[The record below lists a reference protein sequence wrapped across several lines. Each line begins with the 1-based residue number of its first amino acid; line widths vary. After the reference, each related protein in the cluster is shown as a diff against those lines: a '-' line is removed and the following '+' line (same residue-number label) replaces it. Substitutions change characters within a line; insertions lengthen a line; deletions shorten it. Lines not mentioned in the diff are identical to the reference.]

1 MENIRSILIFHA
13 AAIGD
18 TVLATP
24 VSLKLKAAC
33 PQATVRYLTH
43 ESLFPLLRL
52 CSAIDFFHPYSKS
65 QSIFEVR
72 QLISSLKPDLIVDLS
87 GSVKSIVRT
96 AFLAPRV
103 LHYRKQGEKSR
114 RMLHAVDNYLDTL
127 SPLGISTPSL
137 LFPSLSAG
145 DELLETV
152 KEAVGITG
160 DAAASVVALVPGVG
174 TLRPHRAWGEE
185 NWIALSLRLLA
196 DGLEVLLIGGP
207 EDRALCDRIQVAA
220 GDGCKNL
227 AGKFSLPETAALLS
241 LAVATVS
248 GDTGP
253 AHISVATGTPVVGI
267 YGPTYA
273 ARSGPYGMEKYVL
286 DVSSRCRCLLSKQCT
301 IAGADRSGSCLAEV
315 SVAMVYAKLE
325 SLLRV
330 SDRS

>member
-1 MENIRSILIFHA
+1 MENIQSIVIFHA

-24 VSLKLKAAC
+24 VSLKLKSAC
-33 PQATVRYLTH
+33 PQATISYLTH

-87 GSVKSIVRT
+87 GSFKSIVIT
-96 AFLAPRV
+96 AFLAPKI

-127 SPLGISTPSL
+127 APLRMSTQSL
-137 LFPSLSAG
+137 FFPSLRPD
-145 DELLETV
+145 DELLKNV
-152 KEAVGITG
+152 KEKVGIAG
-160 DAAASVVALVPGVG
+160 DAIPFVALVPGVG

-185 NWIALSLRLLA
+185 SWIALSRRLVAEGRELW
-196 DGLEVLLIGGP
+196 LIGGP
-207 EDRALCDRIQVAA
+207 EDRALCDRIEIAA
-220 GDGCKNL
+220 GRTCKNL

-241 LAVATVS
+241 LASATVS

-253 AHISVATGTPVVGI
+253 AHISIAVGTPVVGI
-267 YGPTYA
+267 YGPTFA
-273 ARSGPYGMEKYVL
+273 ARSGPYGMEKTVL
-286 DVSSRCRCLLSKQCT
+286 DVSAQCQCLLSKYCT
-301 IAGADRSGSCLAEV
+301 VTGAGRSGSCLEEV
-315 SVAMVYAKLE
+315 SVEMVYAKLV
-325 SLLRV
+325 SLLWI
-330 SDRS
+330 SDHS